1 MNALND
7 DLNTPKALAVL
18 WGLVKDKKVS
28 PADKKKTLMEFDAV
42 LGLGIG
48 RQEKEKIPD
57 EVLKLAEKREI
68 HRKNRGGKNPTN

>member
-28 PADKKKTLMEFDAV
+28 PADKKKTLMEFDFASF
-42 LGLGIG
+42 GSWN
-48 RQEKEKIPD
+48 RK
-57 EVLKLAEKREI
+57 ARKRE
-68 HRKNRGGKNPTN
+68 NSG